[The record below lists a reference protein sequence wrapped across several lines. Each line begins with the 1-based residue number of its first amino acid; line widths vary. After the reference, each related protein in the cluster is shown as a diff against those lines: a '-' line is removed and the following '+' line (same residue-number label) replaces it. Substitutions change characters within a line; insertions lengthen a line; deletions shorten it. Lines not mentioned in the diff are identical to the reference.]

1 MIKRFVIWLCN
12 LIEPP
17 FSEREARL
25 IERHYQKFCKELKN
39 ASQQDQLM
47 VKDTII
53 RMFLGVA
60 VRDC

>member
-1 MIKRFVIWLCN
+1 MIKRFITWICS
-12 LIEPP
+12 LIELP
-17 FSEREARL
+17 FSERETRL
-25 IERHYQKFCKELKN
+25 IERHYQKFCKELEN

-53 RMFLGVA
+53 RMFLGIA